1 MNKLEV
7 LNKKLQIL
15 EKSLKKKKVFADALV
30 EEQKEE
36 LDVLNPNFTVNP
48 LDNTISKDEQ
58 TQTKKNK

>member
-15 EKSLKKKKVFADALV
+15 EKSLKKKKGFADALV

-48 LDNTISKDEQ
+48 VDNTISKDEQ